1 MRLTQM
7 RPEGTP
13 TKADDWTLALDE
25 IASPSGTVRLKALG
39 AVHGSPLAQVD
50 VWAGDRIR
58 ALEFLRGLVKTLE
71 QKWGRVAVVHGL
83 RQ

>member
-1 MRLTQM
+1 M
-7 RPEGTP
+7 RPEGIPTTP
-13 TKADDWTLALDE
+13 NDWTVALDE
-25 IASPSGTVRLKALG
+25 ITGPSGAVRLKALG

-50 VWAGDRIR
+50 VWAGDRMK

-71 QKWGRVAVVHGL
+71 QKWGRIAVVHGL